1 MSSSIGDEYNPALC
15 IICQKNKKGVKVTS
29 MPNGRSK
36 VADAENIRKD
46 NVLNKLRIP
55 ECSSFDYHV
64 TNVCYQGY
72 ILSKTLKQIQVGN
85 KVEDINTEVDHTESI
100 PPSKMKR

>member
-1 MSSSIGDEYNPALC
+1 
-15 IICQKNKKGVKVTS
+15 

-100 PPSKMKR
+100 PPSKMKRWELSEFCKNFAYIYTKKKEM